1 MPITRINGRVH
12 QPFYQND
19 DARPRLYRTASGR
32 EFRVGDVVVR
42 LPRLSAATSD
52 TGVIERLHVGGADV
66 FFPKALLDWPR
77 PYVAWC
83 SYGTLYPAGEQ
94 ASLWS
99 LDASRAATARAQ
111 SLAAGAEPLPAGPFV
126 VGDRVR
132 STPEAEK
139 RLSECFPPNV
149 SDGRFEGPVLEIAD
163 DQIRIQACGW
173 AGWFHFRNFDLC
185 EAFSFPNNLRPN
197 ECSEPKPKASGS
209 RCPRCGGP
217 AYEGL
222 LSLSCERAG
231 GCRTAEE
238 RVQVRIAAG
247 EQRRAIMGADLAG
260 HRETLWYL
268 RFDDD
273 RPGSCR
279 VRVFGKMVPYPS
291 RGHAEAAW
299 YEAALAQ
306 ERAR

>member
-1 MPITRINGRVH
+1 MPITGISERIH

-42 LPRLSAATSD
+42 QPLLNAATAAA
-52 TGVIERLHVGGADV
+52 GVIERLHTGGADV
-66 FFPKALLDWPR
+66 FFPKPLLAWWPR

-83 SYGTLYPAGEQ
+83 SYGTLYPPHDPQ
-94 ASLWS
+94 CLDMWLWS
-99 LDASRAATARAQ
+99 TMDAVRAASARAQ
-111 SLAAGAEPLPAGPFV
+111 ALASGAEPLPVGPFA

-139 RLSECFPPNV
+139 RLSECFNV

-173 AGWFHFRNFDLC
+173 DGWFHFRNFDLC
-185 EAFSFPNNLRPN
+185 EAFAFPNNLRPN
-197 ECSEPKPKASGS
+197 ECSEPKPETSGS
-209 RCPRCGGP
+209 RCPRCAGP
-217 AYEGL
+217 AYMGL
-222 LSLSCERAG
+222 LSFACEREG
-231 GCRTAEE
+231 GCRTPEE
-238 RVQVRIAAG
+238 RVQARIDAG
-247 EQRRAIMGADLAG
+247 EPRRAIMGADISG
-260 HRETLWYL
+260 QRETWWV
-268 RFDDD
+268 FDTIA
-273 RPGSCR
+273 
-279 VRVFGKMVPYPS
+279 YPS